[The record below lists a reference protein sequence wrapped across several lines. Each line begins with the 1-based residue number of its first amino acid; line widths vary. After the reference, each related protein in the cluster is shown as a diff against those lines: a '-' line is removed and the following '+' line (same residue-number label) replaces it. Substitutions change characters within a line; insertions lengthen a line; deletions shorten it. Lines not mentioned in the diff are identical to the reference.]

1 MAKLN
6 LFGCWVLYELAA
18 HSPTHVTDLAMVG
31 HVWERPSHIMINYVC
46 KLSGGRVACP
56 EP

>member
-31 HVWERPSHIMINYVC
+31 HGEKAFPYHDQLCMQAQRQ
-46 KLSGGRVACP
+46 ACSMYLR
-56 EP
+56 